1 MGYVRLGTDPYAA
14 HQRLLRLCGAPK
26 TVLDVGGSSGYL
38 GRELARRGAQVVVID
53 NDPEAVAA
61 ARSDGVDAHLVD
73 ISRQDPPGLPGSYDA
88 LLCGDVLEHLADPA
102 AALRRLRPFVAPFGR
117 LVASVP
123 NGANWALRL
132 SLLAGRWNYTE
143 RGLLDRTHLR
153 NFTRRSFLDT
163 IGAGGFEVVET
174 DVTCPIPWMRGGR
187 LSAAAHGL
195 ALALPGLLAYQHLV
209 LARPTPAEK
218 VNDARGTDPLT
229 ASR

>member
-14 HQRLLRLCGAPK
+14 HQRLLRLCGSPG

-38 GRELARRGAQVVVID
+38 GRELAQRGARVVVID
-53 NDPEAVAA
+53 NDSAAVAA
-61 ARSDGVDAHLVD
+61 ASRDGVDAHVVD
-73 ISRQDPPGLPGSYDA
+73 ISREDPPGKPGGYDVV
-88 LLCGDVLEHLADPA
+88 LCGDVLEHLADPA
-102 AALRRLRPFVAPFGR
+102 AALRRLRPFVAPGGR

-163 IGAGGFEVVET
+163 IRAGGFEVVET
-174 DVTCPIPWMRGGR
+174 DVTCPIPVLRGGR
-187 LSAAAHGL
+187 LSAAAH
-195 ALALPGLLAYQHLV
+195 AAAMVLPGLLAYQHLA
-209 LARPTPAEK
+209 LARPVPVGDA
-218 VNDARGTDPLT
+218 VDARGTDSLT
-229 ASR
+229 SSR

>member
-1 MGYVRLGTDPYAA
+1 MGYVPLGTDPYAA
-14 HQRLLRLCGAPK
+14 HQRLLRLCGAPR

-61 ARSDGVDAHLVD
+61 ARLDGVDAHVVD
-73 ISRQDPPGLPGSYDA
+73 ISRQDPPGVPGSYDA
-88 LLCGDVLEHLADPA
+88 VLCGDVLEHLAEPA

-132 SLLAGRWNYTE
+132 SRLAGRWNYTD

-163 IGAGGFEVVET
+163 IRAGGFEVVET

-187 LSAAAHGL
+187 MSAAAH
-195 ALALPGLLAYQHLV
+195 AAERVLPGLLAYQHLV
-209 LARPTPAEK
+209 LARPLSAAK
-218 VNDARGTDPLT
+218 VIDARGTDPLT
-229 ASR
+229 APR

>member
-1 MGYVRLGTDPYAA
+1 MGYVPLGTDPYAA
-14 HQRLLRLCGAPK
+14 HQRLLRLCGAPR

-132 SLLAGRWNYTE
+132 SLLAGRWNYTD

-163 IGAGGFEVVET
+163 IRAGGFEVIET